1 MTRVACGLVP
11 HARYLRVSSERGG
24 MSSACGPYGDERA
37 RCIRSYLNWRAL
49 LPSRLVGQAH
59 ACTRGLARVVSRR
72 GWSANHLPTLPI
84 EAMKVGELVQI
95 QHLDRSYIQTM
106 TQNTILLSGVP
117 ARRPACANCAYRLLV
132 WPSQGAD

>member
-72 GWSANHLPTLPI
+72 GWSANHLPTFASVGTIVRCEWARAVSDARVLSPWLP
-84 EAMKVGELVQI
+84 APLCPLADVGGQAHVS
-95 QHLDRSYIQTM
+95 RYI
-106 TQNTILLSGVP
+106 NDESIGP
-117 ARRPACANCAYRLLV
+117 HH
-132 WPSQGAD
+132 